1 MYDVEQFEEMSER
14 LLTKMQELVF
24 KKKYP
29 RLHIPLECNPEI
41 TRLLFMQFLRTGAAI
56 AAESSEMCGLF
67 L

>member
-1 MYDVEQFEEMSER
+1 MYDVEQFDQCQKR

-24 KKKYP
+24 FKS
-29 RLHIPLECNPEI
+29 ILEMQLKCNSKI
-41 TRLLFMQFLRTGAAI
+41 ARLLFMEVLRTGAAI